1 MYKRPSSI
9 VAAEIPAA
17 SADDVETLV
26 VLLVELVW
34 TLSAALPLIGIQVF
48 FITMA
53 AAKAKESKSDSTGPK
68 ESDKVGHI

>member
-1 MYKRPSSI
+1 MYKGPSSI

-26 VLLVELVW
+26 VLLVELFW

-48 FITMA
+48 FTMA

-68 ESDKVGHI
+68 ESDKVGHL